1 MSLCIPLFC
10 LGFPPTSGRATRT
23 FQLVGSSVQ
32 NTRPMMGGMLT
43 APDVA
48 RRKHGSD
55 TWGRT
60 PKISSRRSAVSTC
73 SNFSNN
79 STLSL
84 LMNKNSNH
92 QLEITESRQQKI
104 NFDLRSLAGWAIS
117 RAQGNFSPESSL
129 QLLKER
135 VSWME
140 KAQYK
145 AALKK

>member
-1 MSLCIPLFC
+1 MSKQR
-10 LGFPPTSGRATRT
+10 G
-23 FQLVGSSVQ
+23 
-32 NTRPMMGGMLT
+32 
-43 APDVA
+43 
-48 RRKHGSD
+48 
-55 TWGRT
+55 
-60 PKISSRRSAVSTC
+60 RRSAVEQPRSAAVGLRDKYYPLFVTKRNNIFQFIEQLEACITSNNLHNNQHSVSTC
-73 SNFSNN
+73 STYNVGHMTYIINQN

-92 QLEITESRQQKI
+92 QLEIAESRQQKI
-104 NFDLRSLAGWAIS
+104 NFDLRSLAGWAIT
-117 RAQGNFSPESSL
+117 RAEGNFSPENTL

>member
-1 MSLCIPLFC
+1 MTEF
-10 LGFPPTSGRATRT
+10 SGCFAGTMANIALR
-23 FQLVGSSVQ
+23 VGSRARKASER
-32 NTRPMMGGMLT
+32 NTGKTQPKV
-43 APDVA
+43 APPIL
-48 RRKHGSD
+48 S
-55 TWGRT
+55 RT
-60 PKISSRRSAVSTC
+60 MRFIHRTTKISSRRSAVSTC

-79 STLSL
+79 STLGL

-92 QLEITESRQQKI
+92 QLEIAESRQQKI
-104 NFDLRSLAGWAIS
+104 NFDLRSLAGWAIT
-117 RAQGNFSPESSL
+117 RAEGNFSPENTL